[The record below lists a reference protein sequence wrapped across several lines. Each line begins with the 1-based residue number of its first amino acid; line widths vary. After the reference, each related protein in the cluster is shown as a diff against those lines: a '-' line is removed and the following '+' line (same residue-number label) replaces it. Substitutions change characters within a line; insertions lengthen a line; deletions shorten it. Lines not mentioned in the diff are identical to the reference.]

1 VRFGRTR
8 GRTGERG
15 ERGNEVVSEKKRKKP
30 GVRRCRP
37 SHEGRGA
44 LILKS
49 CLKNVCNPCAWFLKG
64 LIPSNLLD
72 QPCAGDLVR
81 RIRGLRRVASSTHLE
96 DCALDGLKLCDIV
109 IQGWFIKLGRPSAF
123 RGGRRGGTRGR
134 PCPNE
139 RTNCHQCRLAS
150 THWVVGQVI
159 FVRLAWRRPA
169 RRMVRAPLHP
179 RPRTVAR
186 WRVLRRGKNTR
197 ARARH

>member
-1 VRFGRTR
+1 MRFGRTR

-109 IQGWFIKLGRPSAF
+109 IQGWFIKL
-123 RGGRRGGTRGR
+123 
-134 PCPNE
+134 
-139 RTNCHQCRLAS
+139 
-150 THWVVGQVI
+150 
-159 FVRLAWRRPA
+159 
-169 RRMVRAPLHP
+169 
-179 RPRTVAR
+179 
-186 WRVLRRGKNTR
+186 
-197 ARARH
+197 